1 MLSPS
6 MEMRAGLDEETSGPN
21 FLGLLNKGLR
31 TNGGQIYLR
40 CRIEKLLS
48 SEGKIIGVKYK
59 TPNNQ
64 PVKIKAPNIINASGG
79 FQALLQL
86 LESYLQKNS

>member
-1 MLSPS
+1 
-6 MEMRAGLDEETSGPN
+6 MRKLAVRI

-48 SEGKIIGVKYK
+48 SEGKIIGVEYK

-64 PVKIKAPNIINASGG
+64 PVQIKAPNVINASGG
-79 FQALLQL
+79 FQALLQF
-86 LESYLQKNS
+86 LESYLQKNA